1 MSHFRQNS
9 IVFLFFFFF
18 SFYLF
23 AQDGTI
29 NPYLFIAS
37 PPSPVGSGAR
47 AMGVGGAFIA
57 VADDATSASWNPG
70 ALIQLELPEATMV
83 YTYDARQI
91 EEDNVDF
98 YDVNYLSVSYPF
110 TVKGTNMI
118 FSFNYQRL
126 YDFYARAERQDKGS
140 GVSDLAGTWM
150 VGGTGAG
157 VTRYDVISL
166 TGMKTGLDLA
176 WENYQRG
183 EVGAIAP
190 AFAIQITP
198 EFSLG
203 FTFNFWRDGWLDK
216 DKRYLQEYE
225 EQGDGELFQESGLW
239 WDVDGNCTCSQDGD
253 PACTAGEYID
263 DPSCLDELIDPAILG
278 GPNPTKSGQKDL
290 HWKFSSLQRI
300 RMEGENFNIGI
311 LWDLTGRWT
320 LGVVFRSGFKMRVKR
335 TYSAEQTQ
343 SSNTDP
349 SLNFSAQVKE
359 EYNEAIYFPSSQ
371 GIGVG
376 YRYSDALSFTA
387 DLTQVRWDEYYY
399 ELANDTKY
407 SPVTGLKKGIDD
419 VDPTLTFRAGGEY
432 LFIRPRY
439 VVPIRAGF
447 FYDQQ
452 PARKHP
458 DDFWGIT
465 IGSGF
470 VYKWLVFD
478 LTYYYRWGR
487 DVLLNS
493 VASADHTELI
503 SEEKGDIDQHM
514 VMMSFIFHFE

>member
-1 MSHFRQNS
+1 
-9 IVFLFFFFF
+9 
-18 SFYLF
+18 
-23 AQDGTI
+23 
-29 NPYLFIAS
+29 
-37 PPSPVGSGAR
+37 
-47 AMGVGGAFIA
+47 
-57 VADDATSASWNPG
+57 
-70 ALIQLELPEATMV
+70 
-83 YTYDARQI
+83 
-91 EEDNVDF
+91 
-98 YDVNYLSVSYPF
+98 
-110 TVKGTNMI
+110 
-118 FSFNYQRL
+118 
-126 YDFYARAERQDKGS
+126 
-140 GVSDLAGTWM
+140 
-150 VGGTGAG
+150 
-157 VTRYDVISL
+157 
-166 TGMKTGLDLA
+166 
-176 WENYQRG
+176 
-183 EVGAIAP
+183 
-190 AFAIQITP
+190 
-198 EFSLG
+198 
-203 FTFNFWRDGWLDK
+203 
-216 DKRYLQEYE
+216 
-225 EQGDGELFQESGLW
+225 
-239 WDVDGNCTCSQDGD
+239 
-253 PACTAGEYID
+253 
-263 DPSCLDELIDPAILG
+263 
-278 GPNPTKSGQKDL
+278 
-290 HWKFSSLQRI
+290 
-300 RMEGENFNIGI
+300 
-311 LWDLTGRWT
+311 
-320 LGVVFRSGFKMRVKR
+320 MRVKR
-335 TYSAEQTQ
+335 TYSAEKTQ
-343 SSNTDP
+343 SSNTNP
-349 SLNFSAQVKE
+349 SLNFSAQGKE

-399 ELANDTKY
+399 ELANGTKY

-493 VASADHTELI
+493 VASGDHTELI